1 VFTGARSLLED
12 PRFFGSPWPP
22 AGHHGEKTVLIAE
35 VRGVH
40 RMVNPGARHLSPLS
54 KCPLSVH
61 DEPKGEG
68 TRWSRL
74 GDYLG
79 NTKGYERV
87 GCPGKDS

>member
-1 VFTGARSLLED
+1 MLGDMRYELDKKLTFSRWGDTRETHKRRVSE
-12 PRFFGSPWPP
+12 W
-22 AGHHGEKTVLIAE
+22 LIL
-35 VRGVH
+35 GQW
-40 RMVNPGARHLSPLS
+40 HLSPLS